1 MFTPSQKMLS
11 NYAHVLTDFA
21 LGSGEG
27 IKKNEVIFVQ
37 FDSPA
42 LPLAQEVYRAIL
54 EKGAHPIIKMNE
66 DSFSKI
72 FYDVASDAQLE
83 FFPKKYQKSL
93 IETMDH
99 RMYLMADRDPL
110 YLKGVDPVKMMKANK
125 SRKTLKKWLDQK
137 EDAGKLT
144 WTLCL
149 YGTPGMAKQA
159 RLTLEEYWEQIVA
172 ACFLEEKSPIAKW
185 QEVFKKVEQTMAK
198 LNALPI
204 DKLHVVANKTDLWI
218 SMGEKRKFIGGSGR
232 NIPSFEIF
240 TSPDWRGT
248 NGHVYFDFPLYR
260 YGNIIEDI
268 SLEFKNGHVVNASA
282 RKNENLIKELIK
294 QKNAD
299 KMGEY
304 SLTDRRFSKIT
315 KFMANTLFDENYG
328 GEYGNT
334 HLALGSSYHDTYT
347 GDAKKVTEAGW
358 AKLGYNSSAEHTDII
373 AKQDRMVTAV
383 MRDGSEK
390 VIYKGGEFK
399 V

>member
-27 IKKNEVIFVQ
+27 IKKGEVIFVQ

-54 EKGAHPIIKMNE
+54 EKGAHPIVKMNE

-159 RLTLEEYWEQIVA
+159 GLSLTEYWEQIAA
-172 ACFLEEKSPIAKW
+172 ACFLEEKNPIAKW
-185 QEVFKKVEQTMAK
+185 QEVFTKVEQTMKK

-268 SLEFKNGHVVNASA
+268 SLEFKKRTRSKRIGSKE
-282 RKNENLIKELIK
+282 RKSHKR
-294 QKNAD
+294 A
-299 KMGEY
+299 
-304 SLTDRRFSKIT
+304 
-315 KFMANTLFDENYG
+315 
-328 GEYGNT
+328 
-334 HLALGSSYHDTYT
+334 H
-347 GDAKKVTEAGW
+347 
-358 AKLGYNSSAEHTDII
+358 
-373 AKQDRMVTAV
+373 
-383 MRDGSEK
+383 
-390 VIYKGGEFK
+390 
-399 V
+399 

>member
-1 MFTPSQKMLS
+1 MFTPNQKMLS
-11 NYAHVLTDFA
+11 QYAHVLTDFA

-27 IKKNEVIFVQ
+27 IKKGEVIFVQ

-54 EKGAHPIIKMNE
+54 QKGAHPMVKMNE

-72 FYDVASDAQLE
+72 FYDEANGDQLE

-110 YLKGVDPVKMMKANK
+110 HLKDVDPAKMMKANK

-159 RLTLEEYWEQIVA
+159 RLTLEEYWDQIAA
-172 ACFLEEKSPIAKW
+172 ACFLKENNPIAKW

-248 NGHVYFDFPLYR
+248 NGHIYFDFPLYR

-268 SLEFKNGHVVNASA
+268 SLEFRNGHVVSAQA
-282 RKNENLIKELIK
+282 RKNENLIKELVK

-328 GEYGNT
+328 GDFGNT

-347 GDAKKVTEAGW
+347 GNAKKLKDADW

-383 MRDGSEK
+383 LKDGSEK

>member
-1 MFTPSQKMLS
+1 MLS

-27 IKKNEVIFVQ
+27 IKKGEVIFVQ

-54 EKGAHPIIKMNE
+54 QKGAHPMVKMNE
-66 DSFSKI
+66 DSFGKI
-72 FYDVASDAQLE
+72 FYDEASDEQLE

-110 YLKGVDPVKMMKANK
+110 HLKGVDPVKMMKANK

-159 RLTLEEYWEQIVA
+159 GLSLEKYWEQIAA
-172 ACFLEEKSPIAKW
+172 ACFLEEKKPIAKW

-282 RKNENLIKELIK
+282 RKNEKLIKELIK

-299 KMGEY
+299 KIGEY

-328 GEYGNT
+328 GEFGNT

-347 GDAKKVTEAGW
+347 GNAKKLKDADWT
-358 AKLGYNSSAEHTDII
+358 KLGYNSSAEHTDII
-373 AKQDRMVTAV
+373 AKQDRVVTAV
-383 MRDGSEK
+383 LKDGSEK